1 MRQTNEDLVRSRNQ
15 LILRLFEHNF
25 ALVDGPCF
33 DDPNGVHYDVSSREL
48 GNERMRRVCIE
59 FQKQF
64 LSERDSDFVQFT
76 LDALQKAKR
85 ILYVQS
91 GWMSSRVAI
100 KVSDAGVRVG
110 WDATPP
116 VRAEVARKELMG

>member
-1 MRQTNEDLVRSRNQ
+1 MRQTSEDLVLSRNK

-25 ALVDGPCF
+25 ALVDGPWF
-33 DDPNGVHYDVSSREL
+33 DDPNGVHYDVSSREV

-59 FQKQF
+59 FQRQL
-64 LSERDSDFVQFT
+64 LSEQNSDFVQFT

-91 GWMSSRVAI
+91 GWVSNQVAI
-100 KVSDAGVRVG
+100 RVSDAGVRIG
-110 WDATPP
+110 WEATPP
-116 VRAEVARKELMG
+116 IPS

>member
-1 MRQTNEDLVRSRNQ
+1 MRQTSENLVLSRNR
-15 LILRLFEHNF
+15 LIRRLFEQNF
-25 ALVDGPCF
+25 ALVEGPCF
-33 DDPNGVHYDVSSREL
+33 DDPNGVHYDVSSRETD
-48 GNERMRRVCIE
+48 NERMRRVCIE

-64 LSERDSDFVQFT
+64 LGERDSDFVQFT

-91 GWMSSRVAI
+91 GWISSQVSIR
-100 KVSDAGVRVG
+100 VSDAGVRIG

-116 VRAEVARKELMG
+116 VRAEGAKKDLMG